1 MYVVAIIA
9 SLYMAHVLVPYVRVV
24 ATLVCSQV
32 EKDVCCC
39 C

>member
-1 MYVVAIIA
+1 MYVVVVRE
-9 SLYMAHVLVPYVRVV
+9 SFYMTHVLVSYVRVV

-32 EKDVCCC
+32 ENDVCCC